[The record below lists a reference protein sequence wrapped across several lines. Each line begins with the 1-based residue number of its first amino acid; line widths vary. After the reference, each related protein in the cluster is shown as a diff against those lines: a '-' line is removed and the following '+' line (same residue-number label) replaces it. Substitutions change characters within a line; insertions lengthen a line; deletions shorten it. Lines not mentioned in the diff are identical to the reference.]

1 MNSVCLARAIG
12 EVYKMLD
19 NRLLERALHRTQNL
33 HTAEWNMNVVR
44 KSLHLLSYKAIQF
57 QELYNT
63 RIAYQAFEQFD
74 MMGMFLNQHVIL
86 NTLRMCNRNI
96 APMKLANRIKHMKDN
111 FEEKGRIQLHEF
123 LDLKYED
130 FSLDKIEYSEGKD
143 TKDMF
148 KLVNFEKLLSHHDQ
162 RLAVKLNNEY
172 LKEEW
177 DFGFEKFSSK
187 KMFKEP
193 PIVCAEER
201 MQQARQNKIA
211 YRDLKSEV
219 AKSRKMVYKARA
231 GYVRERPLTAPDLS
245 KYIRQDVKGEEEI
258 SEEKLINVM
267 QQRNV
272 HFQAQDLQV
281 PNLQRGSKYQINKEV
296 LQSYYIPNHKN
307 HSDSITEE
315 GSVEISVKSS
325 PRIPKPSKE
334 EIIQNLAYPKPLLP
348 PSHARICDARFRGW
362 SDVSKKKGAH
372 FILAEHSFEN
382 SYKGL
387 LHKKQMKQ
395 TNSVVNH
402 IHGDFLYR
410 KTKKNDVTKQSNKNS
425 KRPLTAP
432 SSRESVEVEN
442 QEEIT
447 DVSPTDSNKTV
458 DTGYGSG
465 DEKSE
470 KEVHDK
476 PEDEIEEPKP
486 LMAWKS
492 ETNLLDEKLF
502 LNLENTNKK
511 ETNRQEKRRNTY
523 AEGEI
528 QTTKNVNTKD
538 TNRKEVRRNTLAEG
552 ENLTKKSKCSAKEK
566 HKNENSFI
574 AETITNFN
582 EVFANDVPIPQME
595 HAKPKMV
602 NVGGIGTIS
611 LLESITEAKSL
622 EDLYD
627 DDVSCDQGFQDNGQE
642 MVSDIYHDSGHEGK
656 ENDQNILF
664 IDNNQD
670 AVKTKKKR
678 KVRKAISDQFFGNSL
693 VLEKL
698 AKEKERRMKKR
709 NGSQSQTTKTM
720 KKYEKLEKDL
730 KKQDKS
736 LKQESVSSQSKNVD
750 KKYLTT
756 NTENKLIENENFGN
770 FKKKKIKCEK
780 TESSRAKTSLGQ
792 IQGLDASDVQFENFD
807 DIRPQTTS
815 TCSGNYDRLVKR
827 VSGQISNE
835 LTNRLLT
842 LKS

>member
-1 MNSVCLARAIG
+1 MQIVLEKQDQSISLCLYINSHFFI
-12 EVYKMLD
+12 
-19 NRLLERALHRTQNL
+19 H
-33 HTAEWNMNVVR
+33 
-44 KSLHLLSYKAIQF
+44 
-57 QELYNT
+57 
-63 RIAYQAFEQFD
+63 
-74 MMGMFLNQHVIL
+74 
-86 NTLRMCNRNI
+86 
-96 APMKLANRIKHMKDN
+96 
-111 FEEKGRIQLHEF
+111 
-123 LDLKYED
+123 D
-130 FSLDKIEYSEGKD
+130 F
-143 TKDMF
+143 
-148 KLVNFEKLLSHHDQ
+148 
-162 RLAVKLNNEY
+162 
-172 LKEEW
+172 
-177 DFGFEKFSSK
+177 
-187 KMFKEP
+187 
-193 PIVCAEER
+193 
-201 MQQARQNKIA
+201 QARQNKIA

-267 QQRNV
+267 QQRVRRASRMFERPFSSARSTSSKSTESRFEFNIQSSRSNTHTPRV
-272 HFQAQDLQV
+272 VTEEDQEEAQKKINELTFHIET
-281 PNLQRGSKYQINKEV
+281 LGSKYQINKEV

-736 LKQESVSSQSKNVD
+736 LKQENVSSQSKNVD